1 MYNIHGLKNGHY
13 VPLVFTLLSGKSEL
27 VYRKMWTSVASI
39 CKGLDLYLS
48 PETIDIDFEV
58 SMHNVLRDILTNSRI
73 ICCRFHLGQAWCR
86 KIQVLGLSPQYKE
99 NNSEVGKWLNDALAY
114 IFSTHLM

>member
-13 VPLVFTLLSGKSEL
+13 VPLVFTLLSGKS

-73 ICCRFHLGQAWCR
+73 ICCRFHLGQAWWR

-99 NNSEVGKWLNDALAY
+99 HNSEVGKWLNDALAY